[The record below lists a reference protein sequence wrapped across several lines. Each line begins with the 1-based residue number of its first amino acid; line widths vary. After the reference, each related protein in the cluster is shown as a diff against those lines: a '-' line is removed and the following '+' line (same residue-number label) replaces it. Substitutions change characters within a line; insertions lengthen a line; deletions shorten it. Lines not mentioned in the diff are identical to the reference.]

1 MCPNYLV
8 TEFYMETSKEE
19 LLALLTKECELY
31 SSIPA
36 IEQQQ
41 KRDKKCF
48 MGRNPIA
55 IIQKRFGFQL

>member
-1 MCPNYLV
+1 
-8 TEFYMETSKEE
+8 METSKEE